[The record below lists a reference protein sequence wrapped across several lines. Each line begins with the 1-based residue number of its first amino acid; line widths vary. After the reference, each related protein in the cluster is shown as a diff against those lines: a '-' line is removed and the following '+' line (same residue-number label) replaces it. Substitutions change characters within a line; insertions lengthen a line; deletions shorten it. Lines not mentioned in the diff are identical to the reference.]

1 MKVAILTANTK
12 VYKGQEPD
20 DSGKVLEGMIE
31 DAGFEVVMQ
40 RALPL
45 DQEVIESILS
55 RIADDDMA
63 ELILTTG
70 GAGCNPGDCTPEAT
84 TAVIDRPVPGIPEA
98 LRANAMQL
106 TKRAM
111 LNRGTAGIRG
121 RVLIVNLPGKPHGA
135 RESLKY
141 LLPELVRAV
150 EVIRKEG

>member
-12 VYKGQEPD
+12 AYRGQDTDE
-20 DSGKVLEGMIE
+20 SGQVVEDLIK
-31 DAGFEVVMQ
+31 DAGFEVVFR

-45 DQEVIESILS
+45 DQEVLESVLAG
-55 RIADDDMA
+55 IADDEMA
-63 ELILTTG
+63 DLILTTG

-84 TAVIDRPVPGIPEA
+84 TAVIERPVPGIPEA

-150 EVIRKEG
+150 EVIQKEN

>member
-12 VYKGQEPD
+12 VYRGQDTDE
-20 DSGKVLEGMIE
+20 SGQVLEELIE
-31 DAGFEVVMQ
+31 DAGLEVVFR
-40 RALPL
+40 RALPV
-45 DQEVIESILS
+45 DREVLESVLAS
-55 RIADDDMA
+55 IADDEMA
-63 ELILTTG
+63 DLILTTG

-84 TAVIDRPVPGIPEA
+84 TAVIERPVPGIPEA

-150 EVIRKEG
+150 EVIQKEG